1 MGLSETSFRLRS
13 EKAGQNLLT
22 NQLVVQMFAHL
33 QKSQMRIAAC
43 PSVRKQSDTLTPIQI
58 VFFMSTGVGPSIMA
72 LMLAWLNGLGSLL
85 PRY

>member
-33 QKSQMRIAAC
+33 QKSDAHSCLSICQET
-43 PSVRKQSDTLTPIQI
+43 VRHANAYSI

-72 LMLAWLNGLGSLL
+72 LMLAWLNGLGSML